1 MSIKIKNLIPLL
13 LLAISEN
20 AVAEETPW
28 TMSAGLT
35 YRDTNFT
42 LPTNKSSSEY
52 WSTNLSLNRKIGDT
66 TWLGG
71 TIAYNDG
78 STRYKTLNGNGD
90 VDTNSVGAYITHY
103 LSSGLYVNGA
113 LSYGKL
119 DINNKFTTTKLDT
132 DADYTSASLGL
143 TQFLPLSYNLMSSL
157 NARFTHISTNIDSF
171 TTNTGTS
178 VADNNNSLNYFT
190 LGGRLDYK
198 MSFWTPYIHLDWLKA
213 SHDFIRNTG
222 DDNYFNYGVG
232 ANFTVN
238 QETSVGITLNSVF
251 AKRYVDDVNV
261 GINLSHRF

>member
-1 MSIKIKNLIPLL
+1 MSIKIKNFIPLL
-13 LLAISEN
+13 LVAISAN
-20 AVAEETPW
+20 AIADEKPW
-28 TMSAGLT
+28 TMSAGLS

-52 WSTNLSLNRKIGDT
+52 WSTNLSLNRKVGEA

-90 VDTNSVGAYITHY
+90 VDTKSVGAYITHY

-119 DINNKFTTTKLDT
+119 DINNKFTTTKLD
-132 DADYTSASLGL
+132 ADGDYNSASLGL
-143 TQFLPLSYNLMSSL
+143 TQFLPLNQNLMSSL
-157 NARFTHISTNIDSF
+157 KAIFTHISSNIDSF
-171 TTNTGTS
+171 TINTGTS
-178 VADNNNSLNYFT
+178 VGDSNNSLNYFT

-198 MSFWTPYIHLDWLKA
+198 MYLWTPYVHLDWQKA
-213 SHDFIRNTG
+213 SDEFIKNTG
-222 DDNYFNYGVG
+222 DDNYFTYGIG

-238 QETSVGITLNSVF
+238 KETSVGVSLNSVF
-251 AKRYVDDVNV
+251 AKRYVDDVNI